1 MGGRMKIS
9 RIVYILMPVSI
20 YMAFLYAPPAAI
32 LGDASRIIYFHV
44 PLAWGSAL
52 AFIYSGIVS
61 IIYLLDKNSRF
72 QMMEDKAY
80 NSAHVGIVF
89 TILAIISGSIWAKI
103 SWGSYWNWDPRQTSI
118 TVLIL
123 IYIAYFSLWS
133 ALSGNSNRGRIC
145 SAYLIFAMV
154 TVPFFIFIIPRM
166 YPTLHPD
173 PIINPERKMKLDY
186 SMRITLLTAVVSFT
200 FLYTYLLSIRN
211 KLSLVNN
218 MFKEKFDEK

>member
-1 MGGRMKIS
+1 MKIS
-9 RIVYILMPVSI
+9 RIVYLLMPVSI
-20 YMAFLYAPPAAI
+20 YMAFMVSPPADI

-44 PLAWGSAL
+44 PLAWGSVL
-52 AFIYSGIVS
+52 AFVYSGVVS
-61 IIYLLDKNSRF
+61 IIYLFDKKNKYYL
-72 QMMEDKAY
+72 MEEKAY
-80 NSAHVGIVF
+80 NSAHVGMIF

-133 ALSGNSNRGRIC
+133 ALSNNTNRGRIC

-154 TVPFFIFIIPRM
+154 TVPFFVFIIPRM

-173 PIINPERKMKLDY
+173 PIINPEKKMKLDS
-186 SMRITLLTAVVSFT
+186 SMRLTLLTAVVSFT
-200 FLYTYLLSIRN
+200 FLYTYLLSIMN
-211 KLSLVNN
+211 KLSRVNN
-218 MFKEKFDEK
+218 IFKEKFDEK